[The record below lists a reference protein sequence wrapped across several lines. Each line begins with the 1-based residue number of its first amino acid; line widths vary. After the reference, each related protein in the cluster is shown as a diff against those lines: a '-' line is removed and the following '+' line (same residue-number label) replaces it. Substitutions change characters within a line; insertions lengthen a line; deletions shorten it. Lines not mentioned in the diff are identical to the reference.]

1 MYEGL
6 LTERTDVAKNIGSRM
21 KDDENVRLLAEISGI
36 GKQTAVQI
44 MFMIIDIRRFP
55 DPEKLCAYFGLAP
68 RVCDSGG
75 KSNHGHITKNGD
87 PMMRAI
93 LDRVTYV
100 HICSCDSSITEFY
113 DRKSKENKKKAL
125 TSASRKMLCMMY
137 AILSR
142 GTGFAA

>member
-100 HICSCDSSITEFY
+100 HICSCDSSIQNSTIVKARRTR
-113 DRKSKENKKKAL
+113 RKRLPQHRERCSV
-125 TSASRKMLCMMY
+125 
-137 AILSR
+137 
-142 GTGFAA
+142 